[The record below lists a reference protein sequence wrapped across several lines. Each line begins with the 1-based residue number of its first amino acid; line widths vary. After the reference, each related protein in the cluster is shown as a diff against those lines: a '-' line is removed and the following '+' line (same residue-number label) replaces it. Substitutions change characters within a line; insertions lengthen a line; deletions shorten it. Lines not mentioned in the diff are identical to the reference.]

1 MKYENAIFMCIDYIE
16 KNIKEELTTKVIA
29 NEVGYS
35 VYHFSRIFK
44 EQMKMSLMEYVRERR
59 LICASKDVFSG
70 KKIIDVSIEYGFQ
83 THSGFSKAF
92 KKKFGFTPTQHVI
105 YAIRMSGDMTD
116 KKGGRCIMTDNS
128 IERMKN
134 MQLENANT
142 FVKSEADFTEP
153 ETLYKDLI
161 FSIEKN
167 HPSDDLT
174 MVEKAYHIAYKAHDG
189 QYRKSGEPYISHS
202 ICVAIILSEMESD
215 IVTII
220 AGLFHDV
227 VAEGTLMTIEQI
239 ATEFS
244 DDIALLVD
252 EVTKF
257 NKVSW
262 DLINQDDSMVDNRV
276 ILIKFADRLHNMRTL
291 KYMKPEK
298 WREKARETIDIFS
311 PIAVR
316 LAISKIKT
324 ELDDLSLK
332 YL

>member
-1 MKYENAIFMCIDYIE
+1 MKYENAIFMCIKYIE
-16 KNIKEELTTKVIA
+16 KNIKEQLATDVIA

-35 VYHFSRIFK
+35 AYHFSRIFK
-44 EQMKMSLMEYVRERR
+44 EQMGMSLMEYARERR
-59 LICASKDVFSG
+59 LICASKDIFAG

-105 YAIRMSGDMTD
+105 YAIRMLGGITN
-116 KKGGRCIMTDNS
+116 KKGGRCFMNDNL
-128 IERMKN
+128 KN
-134 MQLENANT
+134 ASP

-153 ETLYKDLI
+153 EVLYKDLVA
-161 FSIEKN
+161 SMKKN
-167 HPSDDLT
+167 HSSDDLT
-174 MVEKAYHIAYKAHDG
+174 MVEKAYHMAYKAHDG
-189 QYRKSGEPYISHS
+189 QYRKSGEPYIIHP
-202 ICVAIILSEMESD
+202 ICVAIILAEMQSD
-215 IVTII
+215 KETVI
-220 AGLFHDV
+220 AGLFHDI
-227 VAEGTLMTIEQI
+227 VAEGTLLTIKQVT
-239 ATEFS
+239 TEFPNE
-244 DDIALLVD
+244 IALLVD

-262 DLINQDDSMVDNRV
+262 DLINQDASMADNRV

-291 KYMKPEK
+291 QYMEPEK
-298 WREKARETIDIFS
+298 WKEKAKETIDIFS

-316 LAISKIKT
+316 LGISKIKI

>member
-1 MKYENAIFMCIDYIE
+1 MCIEYIE
-16 KNIKEELTTKVIA
+16 KNIKEQLATDIIA

-35 VYHFSRIFK
+35 AYHFSRIFK
-44 EQMKMSLMEYVRERR
+44 EQMGMSLMEYVRERR
-59 LICASKDVFSG
+59 LICASKDIFAG

-105 YAIRMSGDMTD
+105 YAIYMLGDMTN
-116 KKGGRCIMTDNS
+116 KRGGRCFMNDNS
-128 IERMKN
+128 IKGVEN
-134 MQLENANT
+134 MQLENASP

-153 ETLYKDLI
+153 EVLYKDLVA
-161 FSIEKN
+161 SMKKN
-167 HPSDDLT
+167 HTSDDLT
-174 MVEKAYHIAYKAHDG
+174 MVEKAYHMAYKAHEG
-189 QYRKSGEPYISHS
+189 QYRKSGEPYIIHP
-202 ICVAIILSEMESD
+202 ICVAIILSEMQSD
-215 IVTII
+215 KETVI
-220 AGLFHDV
+220 AGLFHDIV
-227 VAEGTLMTIEQI
+227 TENTLFTINQV
-239 ATEFS
+239 TKEFS
-244 DDIALLVD
+244 NEIALLVD

-291 KYMKPEK
+291 QYMEPEK
-298 WREKARETIDIFS
+298 WKEKAKETIDIFS

-316 LAISKIKT
+316 LGISKIKT

>member
-1 MKYENAIFMCIDYIE
+1 MKYENAIFMCIEYIE
-16 KNIKEELTTKVIA
+16 KNIKAQLATDIIA

-35 VYHFSRIFK
+35 EYHFSRIFK
-44 EQMKMSLMEYVRERR
+44 EQMGMPLMEYVRERR
-59 LICASKDVFSG
+59 LICASKDIFAG

-105 YAIRMSGDMTD
+105 YAIRMLGDITN
-116 KKGGRCIMTDNS
+116 KNGGRCIMRGNS
-128 IERMKN
+128 IRVEN
-134 MQLENANT
+134 MQLENASP

-153 ETLYKDLI
+153 EVLYKDLVV
-161 FSIEKN
+161 SMKKT
-167 HPSDDLT
+167 HPSDELT
-174 MVEKAYHIAYKAHDG
+174 MVEKAFNMAYKAHDG
-189 QYRKSGEPYISHS
+189 QYRKSGEPYIIHP
-202 ICVAIILSEMESD
+202 ICVAIILSEMQSD
-215 IVTII
+215 TETII
-220 AGLFHDV
+220 AGLFHDIV
-227 VAEGTLMTIEQI
+227 TESTLLTINQVT
-239 ATEFS
+239 AQFS
-244 DDIALLVD
+244 NEIGLLID

-262 DLINQDDSMVDNRV
+262 DLINQDDGMVDNRV

-291 KYMKPEK
+291 QYMEPEK
-298 WREKARETIDIFS
+298 WKEKAKETIDIFS

-316 LAISKIKT
+316 LGISKIKT